1 MSARWTALRVSVT
14 TSSETVTT
22 MHHFFAVLA
31 AAAALL
37 TVAVVAARLAG
48 RGDLLTV
55 LSPTALPLAALIA
68 TTATLGSLFFSE
80 WGVHWEPCRF
90 CWFQRI
96 FMYSAA
102 LLLLVAAFRRDRAG
116 AVRYVVPLCVLGLL
130 LSSYHILLEQGV
142 VSESSACS
150 ISCAVPYFKSFGVT
164 LAMMAFAGFAAII
177 AVLTLVPDD
186 TEDAA
191 DDMDDAADDQL
202 ETPLDELAEEHR

>member
-31 AAAALL
+31 VGAAVLAL
-37 TVAVVAARLAG
+37 AVVALRLAG
-48 RGDLLTV
+48 RRDLLTA
-55 LSPTALPLAALIA
+55 LSPVALPLGAVMA

-90 CWFQRI
+90 CWFQRV
-96 FMYSAA
+96 FMYPAA
-102 LLLLVAAFRRDRAG
+102 VLLIVASVRRDRAG
-116 AVRYVVPLCVLGLL
+116 AARYVVPLCAIGLL

-164 LAMMAFAGFAAII
+164 LAMMAWAGFAAII

-186 TEDAA
+186 T
-191 DDMDDAADDQL
+191 ADDQL

>member
-1 MSARWTALRVSVT
+1 MSARWTVLRVSVT

-22 MHHFFAVLA
+22 LHHFFAVLA
-31 AAAALL
+31 VAAALL
-37 TVAVVAARLAG
+37 TVAVVVLRLSG
-48 RGDLLTV
+48 RGDLLAM
-55 LSPTALPLAALIA
+55 LAPMALPLAALIA

-96 FMYSAA
+96 LMYPSAV
-102 LLLLVAAFRRDRAG
+102 LLIVAAVRRDRAG
-116 AVRYVVPLCVLGLL
+116 AVRYVVPLCVIGLL
-130 LSSYHILLEQGV
+130 FSSWHILLEQGV

-164 LAMMAFAGFAAII
+164 LAMMAWAGFAAII
-177 AVLTLVPDD
+177 ALLTLVPAD
-186 TEDAA
+186 TDET
-191 DDMDDAADDQL
+191 QV